1 MYDQFFD
8 FYHVVKNE
16 DAYTFAFECDDW
28 GFLVAADG
36 LGGSG
41 STVHHLDDKQ
51 RKDLEQVLKRA
62 ALPEYFYATPLKQ
75 VSCEEASEKPKLNQ
89 FEHCTEA
96 RCSTKTEDVVGAMTA
111 VLEETLGE
119 AEQPASE
126 AATATAEEDKLTEE
140 DKPAE
145 VDESAEEPT
154 ATEEEFTEEEL
165 TEEDGAYSPTFVDEM
180 APHFASWL
188 DRQLASM
195 LDNEDDT
202 SALWASRIA
211 IMRFVYYMLTHTQA
225 ELEEDSVR
233 KEIVDFIYRG
243 LEATRDAFDLR
254 PGDLSGQCVLP
265 TTLVCLRYLNEE
277 DGKRFVQA
285 VWVGDSRGY
294 AFLPDEGLKQLTQ
307 DDEDYSGAINNLF
320 ALSKDGNR
328 INTRLNYDFFA
339 LPASCALFVCSDGV
353 FDPYAPIDNVGVE
366 DTFLT
371 ALEAAD
377 SYEAL
382 HDGWLAQYTP
392 MRHDD
397 TTVAFK
403 AFGFEDFAA
412 FKASQIGRREMVKS
426 AQEDYWASAKAYELM
441 QDSGNDEP
449 DAYVR
454 QRANTR
460 RPQISAALAAHLVE
474 TPCEE
479 QSPLIT
485 AELKDELKDALHRRR
500 VVPTVEKILS
510 DLREDPALAA
520 GLFRTEGMDLP
531 FDLQKLVRAAEYAS
545 VVKEYLK
552 CTQEGDRLLGIL
564 VNRIAILQQLDK
576 QCETIC
582 LAVCDFMKNV
592 AQLYPEG
599 SESYN
604 SMHGVAVPNHRHFY
618 ENRYKQIKEAITC
631 MEELRDAWTI
641 YVADQDTSPMEALL
655 RKQVKKLSYTGMRK
669 NDLTPEGDPVPCHAS
684 PANPPRASQKNIC
697 KLFPEDYDT
706 CVALL
711 AVMERSLKLYRKR
724 MDAIRLSGRN
734 NSDSVDEYE
743 RGLQTLAAHMP
754 EIMEQPDLYLTED
767 AIATYGIATLCDGEV
782 DAEDMRSAA
791 EEILTT
797 EDVIFESVLS
807 VFLTCKD
814 ATIIDSYFNASR
826 LRDYRQ
832 FLGIDR
838 DKVVADHD
846 RVMALLAV
854 YEDVA
859 ALRMA

>member
-126 AATATAEEDKLTEE
+126 ADKPAEEDKLTEE

-154 ATEEEFTEEEL
+154 ATEEETPTEQPGGEIFEEELTEEEFTEEEL
-165 TEEDGAYSPTFVDEM
+165 TEEEFTEEDGAYSPTFVDEM

-485 AELKDELKDALHRRR
+485 AELKDYTNSLTIAFTIRDAETQELLTSGETMQMAVDIQTGR
-500 VVPTVEKILS
+500 T
-510 DLREDPALAA
+510 DLVNPGYFIELVKKALAA
-520 GLFRTEGMDLP
+520 EE
-531 FDLQKLVRAAEYAS
+531 K
-545 VVKEYLK
+545 KE
-552 CTQEGDRLLGIL
+552 
-564 VNRIAILQQLDK
+564 
-576 QCETIC
+576 
-582 LAVCDFMKNV
+582 
-592 AQLYPEG
+592 
-599 SESYN
+599 S
-604 SMHGVAVPNHRHFY
+604 
-618 ENRYKQIKEAITC
+618 
-631 MEELRDAWTI
+631 
-641 YVADQDTSPMEALL
+641 
-655 RKQVKKLSYTGMRK
+655 
-669 NDLTPEGDPVPCHAS
+669 
-684 PANPPRASQKNIC
+684 
-697 KLFPEDYDT
+697 
-706 CVALL
+706 
-711 AVMERSLKLYRKR
+711 
-724 MDAIRLSGRN
+724 
-734 NSDSVDEYE
+734 
-743 RGLQTLAAHMP
+743 
-754 EIMEQPDLYLTED
+754 
-767 AIATYGIATLCDGEV
+767 
-782 DAEDMRSAA
+782 
-791 EEILTT
+791 
-797 EDVIFESVLS
+797 
-807 VFLTCKD
+807 
-814 ATIIDSYFNASR
+814 
-826 LRDYRQ
+826 
-832 FLGIDR
+832 
-838 DKVVADHD
+838 
-846 RVMALLAV
+846 
-854 YEDVA
+854 
-859 ALRMA
+859 